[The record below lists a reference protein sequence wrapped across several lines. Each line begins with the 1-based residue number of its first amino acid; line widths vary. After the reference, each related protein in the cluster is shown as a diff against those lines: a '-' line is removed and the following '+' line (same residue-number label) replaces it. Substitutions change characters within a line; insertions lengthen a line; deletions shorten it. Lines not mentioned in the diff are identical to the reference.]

1 MSNQP
6 AASLSAMP
14 RKIFPKIF
22 SKSCDCVLHIQ
33 PMMVIFPQSNA
44 TQTRT
49 RKRTMIT
56 TEQLNAVAAMI
67 GTTDKNLVFTACIK
81 TLVAAGMDVKLAM
94 EFVLGKNNVD
104 SMISDLYDGLRAQ
117 A

>member
-1 MSNQP
+1 MISP
-6 AASLSAMP
+6 TIDASADSDIMP
-14 RKIFPKIF
+14 SPRRKT
-22 SKSCDCVLHIQ
+22 L
-33 PMMVIFPQSNA
+33 A
-44 TQTRT
+44 

-81 TLVAAGMDVKLAM
+81 TLVEAGMDVKLAM

-104 SMISDLYDGLRAQ
+104 SMINDLYDGLRAQ

>member
-1 MSNQP
+1 
-6 AASLSAMP
+6 
-14 RKIFPKIF
+14 
-22 SKSCDCVLHIQ
+22 
-33 PMMVIFPQSNA
+33 
-44 TQTRT
+44 
-49 RKRTMIT
+49 MIT

-81 TLVAAGMDVKLAM
+81 TLVEAGMDVKLAM

-104 SMISDLYDGLRAQ
+104 SMINDLYDGLRAQ

>member
-1 MSNQP
+1 
-6 AASLSAMP
+6 
-14 RKIFPKIF
+14 
-22 SKSCDCVLHIQ
+22 
-33 PMMVIFPQSNA
+33 MMVIFHHQTRD
-44 TQTRT
+44 TQTR
-49 RKRTMIT
+49 KKTMIT

-81 TLVAAGMDVKLAM
+81 TLVASGMDVKLAM

-104 SMISDLYDGLRAQ
+104 AMIGDLYDGLRAQ